1 MSLPGLEERSMAT
14 VNFDDGNEDRI
25 PAAHRAEYQKVIK
38 SLIDELRPV
47 AETWT
52 VVTHE
57 QADETACCIDFT
69 LSGRTE
75 SVDIARS
82 GDDAQHH
89 KFRRAVRYFLE
100 DRWPTS

>member
-1 MSLPGLEERSMAT
+1 MAT